1 MMTSNLFDQKTAH
14 ATAEVTICKDSDLRA
29 LTDNLRQAHDVIKS
43 DAGEWVLLRHADVV
57 AAALDDERF
66 SSQVSRFL
74 QVPNGLDGAEHEHF
88 RALID
93 GYLSKEALLSY
104 VSIFDKVAT
113 ELMSELPKGKM
124 LNAVDD
130 IGAVFAVRAQCA
142 WLGWPTELEPRLLQW
157 MRDNHSATRS
167 KDNVK
172 MAKVAQDFDDIIR
185 SVLQPYRNTDEVAGM
200 FKASTAETN
209 TAGSNIAKNN
219 IAKNSLDM
227 NSVTAQLCR
236 ERIDGRELS
245 EAELVSILRN
255 WTGGDLGSIA
265 LCVGVIIAHI
275 IKHPEQVNFWSQ
287 AADSELEAIIDEVL
301 RIDDPFVSNRRITTC
316 PVSIGAHNL
325 PKGARVQLNWTSA
338 NRDEAVFGDNSFD
351 PQRHAAAN
359 IVYGIGKHVC
369 PGRLLATWQLRIATQ
384 VLLAYFKDIQLA
396 AGFSLE
402 REQPPLGG
410 YSHVPVVLA

>member
-1 MMTSNLFDQKTAH
+1 MTSNLFDQKTAH
-14 ATAEVTICKDSDLRA
+14 TTAEVTIYKDSDLRA

-57 AAALDDERF
+57 AAALDDKRF

-93 GYLSKEALLSY
+93 GYLSKEALLPY

-185 SVLQPYRNTDEVAGM
+185 SVIQPSRNTEEVAGM
-200 FKASTAETN
+200 CNASIAETN
-209 TAGSNIAKNN
+209 TAGNNIAKNN

-275 IKHPEQVNFWSQ
+275 VKHPEQVNFWSR
-287 AADSELEAIIDEVL
+287 ATDSELETIIDEIL

-316 PVSIGAHNL
+316 PVSIGSHKL
-325 PKGARVQLNWTSA
+325 PKGSRVQLNWTSA
-338 NRDEAVFGDNSFD
+338 NRDEAVFGDNDFY
-351 PQRHAAAN
+351 PQKHAAAN
-359 IVYGIGKHVC
+359 VVYGIGKHVC

-384 VLLAYFKDIQLA
+384 ALLAHFTDIQLA
-396 AGFSLE
+396 AGFSLQ

-410 YSHVPVVLA
+410 YRHVPVVLA

>member
-1 MMTSNLFDQKTAH
+1 MTSHLFDQKTVH

-29 LTDNLRQAHDVIKS
+29 LTDNLRQAHDVIKNN

-57 AAALDDERF
+57 AAALDDKRF

-93 GYLSKEALLSY
+93 GYLSKEALLPY

-142 WLGWPTELEPRLLQW
+142 WLGWPTKLEPRLLQW
-157 MRDNHSATRS
+157 MCDNHSATRS
-167 KDNVK
+167 KDDVK
-172 MAKVAQDFDDIIR
+172 MAQVAQDFDDIIR

-209 TAGSNIAKNN
+209 TAGNN
-219 IAKNSLDM
+219 IANNVNHSLDM

-275 IKHPEQVNFWSQ
+275 VKHPEQVSVWLQ
-287 AADSELEAIIDEVL
+287 ATDSELETIIDEVL

-316 PVSIGAHNL
+316 PVSIGAHKL

-338 NRDEAVFGDNSFD
+338 NRDEAVFGDNDFD
-351 PQRHAAAN
+351 PQKHAAAN
-359 IVYGIGKHVC
+359 VVYGIGKHVC

-384 VLLAYFKDIQLA
+384 ALLAHFTDITLA

>member
-1 MMTSNLFDQKTAH
+1 MTSNLFDQKTVH

-29 LTDNLRQAHDVIKS
+29 LTDNLRQAHDVIKNN

-57 AAALDDERF
+57 AAALDDKRF

-93 GYLSKEALLSY
+93 GYLSKEALLPY

-157 MRDNHSATRS
+157 MCDNHSATRS

-172 MAKVAQDFDDIIR
+172 MAQVAQDFDDIIR
-185 SVLQPYRNTDEVAGM
+185 SVINPYRNTDEVAGM
-200 FKASTAETN
+200 FKASTAETK
-209 TAGSNIAKNN
+209 TAENN
-219 IAKNSLDM
+219 IAINNVTKNSLDM

-236 ERIDGRELS
+236 EHIDGRELS

-275 IKHPEQVNFWSQ
+275 VKHPEQVSVWLQ
-287 AADSELEAIIDEVL
+287 ATDSELETIIDEVL

-316 PVSIGAHNL
+316 PVSIGAHKL

-338 NRDEAVFGDNSFD
+338 NRDEAVFGDNDFD
-351 PQRHAAAN
+351 PQKHAAAN
-359 IVYGIGKHVC
+359 VVYGIGKHVC

-384 VLLAYFKDIQLA
+384 ALLAHFTDITLA

>member
-1 MMTSNLFDQKTAH
+1 MTTNSFDQKTVH

-29 LTDNLRQAHDVIKS
+29 LTDNLRQAHDVIKNN

-74 QVPNGLDGAEHEHF
+74 QVPNGMDGAEHEHF

-93 GYLSKEALLSY
+93 GYLSKEALLPY
-104 VSIFDKVAT
+104 VSVFDKVAT
-113 ELMSELPKGKM
+113 VLMSKLPKGKM

-185 SVLQPYRNTDEVAGM
+185 SVIQPYRNTDEVAGM
-200 FKASTAETN
+200 FKASTAENN
-209 TAGSNIAKNN
+209 TAGNNIAKNN

-236 ERIDGRELS
+236 EHIDGRELS

-275 IKHPEQVNFWSQ
+275 VKHPEQVSVWLQ
-287 AADSELEAIIDEVL
+287 ATDSELETIIDEIL

-316 PVSIGAHNL
+316 PVSIGAHKL

-338 NRDEAVFGDNSFD
+338 NRDEAVFGDNDFD
-351 PQRHAAAN
+351 PQKQAAAN
-359 IVYGIGKHVC
+359 VVYGIGKHVC

-384 VLLAYFKDIQLA
+384 ALLTHFKDIQLA
-396 AGFSLE
+396 AGFSLQ

-410 YSHVPVVLA
+410 YSHVPVVLG

>member
-1 MMTSNLFDQKTAH
+1 MTSNLFDQKTVH

-57 AAALDDERF
+57 AAALDDKRF

-93 GYLSKEALLSY
+93 GYLSKEALLPY

-157 MRDNHSATRS
+157 MCDNHSATRS
-167 KDNVK
+167 KDDVK
-172 MAKVAQDFDDIIR
+172 MAQVAQDFDDIIR

-200 FKASTAETN
+200 FKASTAETK
-209 TAGSNIAKNN
+209 TAENN
-219 IAKNSLDM
+219 IAINNVTKNSLDM

-275 IKHPEQVNFWSQ
+275 VKHPEQVSVWSR
-287 AADSELEAIIDEVL
+287 ATDSELEAIIDEIL

-316 PVSIGAHNL
+316 PVSIGAHKL

-338 NRDEAVFGDNSFD
+338 NRDEAVFGDNDFD
-351 PQRHAAAN
+351 PQKHAAAN
-359 IVYGIGKHVC
+359 VVYGIGKHVC

-384 VLLAYFKDIQLA
+384 ALLTHFKDIQLA
-396 AGFSLE
+396 AGFSLQ

>member
-1 MMTSNLFDQKTAH
+1 MDY
-14 ATAEVTICKDSDLRA
+14 
-29 LTDNLRQAHDVIKS
+29 
-43 DAGEWVLLRHADVV
+43 
-57 AAALDDERF
+57 
-66 SSQVSRFL
+66 
-74 QVPNGLDGAEHEHF
+74 VP
-88 RALID
+88 
-93 GYLSKEALLSY
+93 
-104 VSIFDKVAT
+104 VFDKVAT

-142 WLGWPTELEPRLLQW
+142 WLGWPTKLEPRLLQW

-185 SVLQPYRNTDEVAGM
+185 SVIQPYRNTDEVAGM
-200 FKASTAETN
+200 FKASTAETK
-209 TAGSNIAKNN
+209 TAENNIANNN

-275 IKHPEQVNFWSQ
+275 VKHPEQVSVWLQ
-287 AADSELEAIIDEVL
+287 ATDSELEAIIDEVL

-316 PVSIGAHNL
+316 PVSIGAHKL

-351 PQRHAAAN
+351 PQKHAAAN
-359 IVYGIGKHVC
+359 VVYGIGKHVC

-384 VLLAYFKDIQLA
+384 ALLAHFTDITLA

>member
-1 MMTSNLFDQKTAH
+1 MTSHLFDQKTAH

-29 LTDNLRQAHDVIKS
+29 LTDNLRQAHDVIKN

-57 AAALDDERF
+57 AAALDDKRF

-93 GYLSKEALLSY
+93 GYLSKEALLPY

-157 MRDNHSATRS
+157 MCDNHSATRS
-167 KDNVK
+167 KDDVK
-172 MAKVAQDFDDIIR
+172 MAQVAQDFDDIIR

-200 FKASTAETN
+200 FKASTAETK
-209 TAGSNIAKNN
+209 TAENN
-219 IAKNSLDM
+219 IAINNVTKNSLDM

-275 IKHPEQVNFWSQ
+275 VKHPEQVSVWLQ
-287 AADSELEAIIDEVL
+287 ATDSELETIIDEIL

-316 PVSIGAHNL
+316 PVSIGAHKL

-338 NRDEAVFGDNSFD
+338 NRDEAVFGDNDFD
-351 PQRHAAAN
+351 PQKHAAAN
-359 IVYGIGKHVC
+359 VVYGIGKHVC

-384 VLLAYFKDIQLA
+384 ALLTHFKDIQLA
-396 AGFSLE
+396 AGFSLQ

>member
-1 MMTSNLFDQKTAH
+1 MTSNLFDQKTAH
-14 ATAEVTICKDSDLRA
+14 TTAEVTIYKDSDLRA
-29 LTDNLRQAHDVIKS
+29 LTDNLRQAHDVIKN

-74 QVPNGLDGAEHEHF
+74 QIPNGMDGAEHEHF
-88 RALID
+88 MALID
-93 GYLSKEALLSY
+93 GYLSKEALLPY

-113 ELMSELPKGKM
+113 ALMSELPKGKM

-142 WLGWPTELEPRLLQW
+142 WLGWPTELEPKLLQW
-157 MRDNHSATRS
+157 MRNNHSATRS
-167 KDNVK
+167 KDDVK
-172 MAKVAQDFDDIIR
+172 MAQVAQDFDDIIR

-200 FKASTAETN
+200 FKASTA
-209 TAGSNIAKNN
+209 GNN

-275 IKHPEQVNFWSQ
+275 VKHPEQVNFWSQ

-316 PVSIGAHNL
+316 PVSIGAHKL

-351 PQRHAAAN
+351 PQKHGAAN
-359 IVYGIGKHVC
+359 VVYGIGKHVC

-384 VLLAYFKDIQLA
+384 ALLTHFKDIQLA
-396 AGFSLE
+396 VGFPLQ

>member
-1 MMTSNLFDQKTAH
+1 MTSNLFDQKTVH

-29 LTDNLRQAHDVIKS
+29 LTDNLRQAHDVIKNN

-57 AAALDDERF
+57 AAALDDKRF

-93 GYLSKEALLSY
+93 GYLSKEALLPY

-157 MRDNHSATRS
+157 MCDNHSATRS
-167 KDNVK
+167 KDDVK
-172 MAKVAQDFDDIIR
+172 MAQVAQDFDDIIR
-185 SVLQPYRNTDEVAGM
+185 SVINPYRNTDEVAGM

-209 TAGSNIAKNN
+209 TAGNN
-219 IAKNSLDM
+219 IANNVNHSLDM

-275 IKHPEQVNFWSQ
+275 VKHPEQVSVWLQ
-287 AADSELEAIIDEVL
+287 ATDSELETIIDEVL

-316 PVSIGAHNL
+316 PVSIGAHKL

-338 NRDEAVFGDNSFD
+338 NRDEAVFGDNDFD
-351 PQRHAAAN
+351 PQKHGAAN
-359 IVYGIGKHVC
+359 VVYGIGKHVC

-384 VLLAYFKDIQLA
+384 ALLTHFKDIQLA
-396 AGFSLE
+396 AGFSLQ

-410 YSHVPVVLA
+410 YRHVPVVLA

>member
-1 MMTSNLFDQKTAH
+1 MTSNLFDQKTAH
-14 ATAEVTICKDSDLRA
+14 TTAEVAISKDSDLRA
-29 LTDNLRQAHDVIKS
+29 LTDNLRQAHDVIEN

-57 AAALDDERF
+57 AAALDDKRF

-93 GYLSKEALLSY
+93 GYLSKEALLPY
-104 VSIFDKVAT
+104 VSVFDKVAT

-157 MRDNHSATRS
+157 MCDNHSATRS

-172 MAKVAQDFDDIIR
+172 MAQVAQDFDDIIR
-185 SVLQPYRNTDEVAGM
+185 SVINPYRNTDEVAGM

-209 TAGSNIAKNN
+209 TAGNN
-219 IAKNSLDM
+219 IANNVNHSLDM

-275 IKHPEQVNFWSQ
+275 VKHPEQVNFWSR
-287 AADSELEAIIDEVL
+287 ATDSELEAIIDEIL

-316 PVSIGAHNL
+316 PVSIGAHKL

-338 NRDEAVFGDNSFD
+338 NREEAVFGDNDFD
-351 PQRHAAAN
+351 PQKHAAAN
-359 IVYGIGKHVC
+359 VVYGIGKHVC

-384 VLLAYFKDIQLA
+384 ALLTHFKDIQLA
-396 AGFSLE
+396 AGFSLQ

>member
-1 MMTSNLFDQKTAH
+1 MTSNLFDQKTVH

-29 LTDNLRQAHDVIKS
+29 LTDNLRQAHDVIKNN

-57 AAALDDERF
+57 AAALDDKRF

-88 RALID
+88 RTLID
-93 GYLSKEALLSY
+93 GYLSKEALLPY

-113 ELMSELPKGKM
+113 ELMSELPKDKM

-172 MAKVAQDFDDIIR
+172 MAQVAQDFDDIIR
-185 SVLQPYRNTDEVAGM
+185 SVLNPYRNTDEVAGM

-209 TAGSNIAKNN
+209 TAGNN
-219 IAKNSLDM
+219 IANNVNHSLDM

-275 IKHPEQVNFWSQ
+275 VKHPEQVSVWLQ
-287 AADSELEAIIDEVL
+287 ATDSELETIIDEIL
-301 RIDDPFVSNRRITTC
+301 RIDDPFVSNRRITTG
-316 PVSIGAHNL
+316 PVSIGAHKL

-351 PQRHAAAN
+351 PQKHAAAN
-359 IVYGIGKHVC
+359 VVYGIGKHVC

-384 VLLAYFKDIQLA
+384 ALLAHFTDITLA

-410 YSHVPVVLA
+410 YRHVPVVLA

>member
-1 MMTSNLFDQKTAH
+1 MTSNLFDQKTAH
-14 ATAEVTICKDSDLRA
+14 TTAEVTIYKDSDLRA
-29 LTDNLRQAHDVIKS
+29 LTDNLRQAHDVIKN

-74 QVPNGLDGAEHEHF
+74 QIPNGMDGAEHEHF

-93 GYLSKEALLSY
+93 GYLSKEALLPY

-157 MRDNHSATRS
+157 MCDNHSATRS
-167 KDNVK
+167 KDDVK
-172 MAKVAQDFDDIIR
+172 MAQVAQDFDDIIR

-200 FKASTAETN
+200 FKASTAETK
-209 TAGSNIAKNN
+209 TAENN
-219 IAKNSLDM
+219 IAINNVTKNSLDM

-275 IKHPEQVNFWSQ
+275 VKHPEQVSVWLQ
-287 AADSELEAIIDEVL
+287 ATDSELETIIDEIL

-316 PVSIGAHNL
+316 PVSIGAHKL

-338 NRDEAVFGDNSFD
+338 NRDEAVFGDNDFD
-351 PQRHAAAN
+351 PQKQAAAN
-359 IVYGIGKHVC
+359 VVYGIGKHVC

-384 VLLAYFKDIQLA
+384 ALLAHFTDITLA

>member
-14 ATAEVTICKDSDLRA
+14 ATAEVTIYKDSDLRA

-57 AAALDDERF
+57 AAALDDKRF

-93 GYLSKEALLSY
+93 GYLSKEALLPY

-157 MRDNHSATRS
+157 MCDNHSATRS
-167 KDNVK
+167 KDDVK
-172 MAKVAQDFDDIIR
+172 MAQVAQDFDDIIR

-200 FKASTAETN
+200 FKASTAETK
-209 TAGSNIAKNN
+209 TAENN
-219 IAKNSLDM
+219 IAINNVTKNSLDM

-275 IKHPEQVNFWSQ
+275 VKHPEQVNFWSR
-287 AADSELEAIIDEVL
+287 ATDSELEAIIDEIL

-316 PVSIGAHNL
+316 PVSIGAHKL

-351 PQRHAAAN
+351 PQKQAAAN
-359 IVYGIGKHVC
+359 VVYGIGKHVC

-384 VLLAYFKDIQLA
+384 ALLTHFKDIQLA
-396 AGFSLE
+396 AGFSLQ

-410 YSHVPVVLA
+410 YRHVPVVLA

>member
-1 MMTSNLFDQKTAH
+1 MTPHLFDQKTAH
-14 ATAEVTICKDSDLRA
+14 ATAEVAICKDSDLRA
-29 LTDNLRQAHDVIKS
+29 LTDNLRQAHEVIKN

-57 AAALDDERF
+57 AAALDDKRF

-74 QVPNGLDGAEHEHF
+74 QVPNGLDGVEHEHF

-93 GYLSKEALLSY
+93 GYLSKEALLPY
-104 VSIFDKVAT
+104 VPVFDKVAT

-142 WLGWPTELEPRLLQW
+142 WLGWPTELEPKLLQW

-167 KDNVK
+167 KDDVK
-172 MAKVAQDFDDIIR
+172 MAQVAQDFDDIIR
-185 SVLQPYRNTDEVAGM
+185 SVISPYRNADEMAGM
-200 FKASTAETN
+200 FNASPAQT
-209 TAGSNIAKNN
+209 NIAENN
-219 IAKNSLDM
+219 IVNNVKNSFDM
-227 NSVTAQLCR
+227 NSVTAQLCH

-275 IKHPEQVNFWSQ
+275 VKHPEQVNFWSQ

-338 NRDEAVFGDNSFD
+338 NRDEAVFANNSFD

-384 VLLAYFKDIQLA
+384 ALLTHFKDIQLA
-396 AGFSLE
+396 AGFPLE

>member
-1 MMTSNLFDQKTAH
+1 MTSNSFDQKTVH
-14 ATAEVTICKDSDLRA
+14 ATAEVDICKDSDLRA
-29 LTDNLRQAHDVIKS
+29 LTDNLRQAHDVIKN

-74 QVPNGLDGAEHEHF
+74 QVPNGMDGAEHEHF

-93 GYLSKEALLSY
+93 SYLSKEALLPY
-104 VSIFDKVAT
+104 VPVFDKVAT

-157 MRDNHSATRS
+157 MRNNHSATRS
-167 KDNVK
+167 KETVK
-172 MAKVAQDFDDIIR
+172 MAQVAQDFDDIIR
-185 SVLQPYRNTDEVAGM
+185 SVVNPYRNIDEVAGM

-209 TAGSNIAKNN
+209 TAGNN
-219 IAKNSLDM
+219 NANNVNHSLDM

-275 IKHPEQVNFWSQ
+275 VKHPEQVNFWSR
-287 AADSELEAIIDEVL
+287 ATDSELETIIDEIL

-316 PVSIGAHNL
+316 PVSIGAHKL

-338 NRDEAVFGDNSFD
+338 NRDETVFGDNSFN
-351 PQRHAAAN
+351 PQKHADVN
-359 IVYGIGKHVC
+359 VVYGIGKHVC

-384 VLLAYFKDIQLA
+384 ALLTHFKDIQLA
-396 AGFSLE
+396 VGFPLQ

>member
-1 MMTSNLFDQKTAH
+1 MTSNLFDQKTAH
-14 ATAEVTICKDSDLRA
+14 TTAEVTIYKDSDLRA
-29 LTDNLRQAHDVIKS
+29 LTDNLRQAHDVIKN

-88 RALID
+88 RTLID
-93 GYLSKEALLSY
+93 GYLSKEALLPY
-104 VSIFDKVAT
+104 VSVFDKVAT
-113 ELMSELPKGKM
+113 ELMNELPKGKM

-142 WLGWPTELEPRLLQW
+142 WLGWPTKLEPRLLQW

-172 MAKVAQDFDDIIR
+172 MAQVAQDFDDIIR
-185 SVLQPYRNTDEVAGM
+185 SVINPYRNTDEVAGM

-209 TAGSNIAKNN
+209 TAGNNIAKNN

-275 IKHPEQVNFWSQ
+275 VKHPEQVSVWLQ
-287 AADSELEAIIDEVL
+287 ATDSELETIIDEIL

-316 PVSIGAHNL
+316 PVSIGAHKL

-338 NRDEAVFGDNSFD
+338 NRDEAVFGDNDFD
-351 PQRHAAAN
+351 PQKQAAAN
-359 IVYGIGKHVC
+359 VVYGIGKHVC

-384 VLLAYFKDIQLA
+384 ALLTHFKDIQLA
-396 AGFSLE
+396 AGFSLQ

-410 YSHVPVVLA
+410 YRHVPVVLA

>member
-14 ATAEVTICKDSDLRA
+14 TTAEVTIYKDSDLRA
-29 LTDNLRQAHDVIKS
+29 LTDNLRQAHDVIKN

-74 QVPNGLDGAEHEHF
+74 QVPNGMDGAEHEHF

-93 GYLSKEALLSY
+93 GYLSKEALLPY
-104 VSIFDKVAT
+104 VSIFDKVAI

-157 MRDNHSATRS
+157 MCDNHSATRS
-167 KDNVK
+167 KDDVK
-172 MAKVAQDFDDIIR
+172 MAQVAQDFDDIIR

-209 TAGSNIAKNN
+209 TAGNN
-219 IAKNSLDM
+219 IANNVNHSLDM
-227 NSVTAQLCR
+227 NSVTAQLCH

-275 IKHPEQVNFWSQ
+275 VKHPEQVSVWLQ
-287 AADSELEAIIDEVL
+287 ATDSELETIIDEIL

-316 PVSIGAHNL
+316 PVSIGAHKL

-338 NRDEAVFGDNSFD
+338 NRDEAVFGDNDFD
-351 PQRHAAAN
+351 PQKHAAAN
-359 IVYGIGKHVC
+359 VVYGIGKHVC
-369 PGRLLATWQLRIATQ
+369 PGRLLATWQLRIATKA
-384 VLLAYFKDIQLA
+384 LLAHFTDITLA

>member
-1 MMTSNLFDQKTAH
+1 MTSNLFDQKTAH
-14 ATAEVTICKDSDLRA
+14 ATAEVTIYKDSDLRA

-57 AAALDDERF
+57 AAALDDKRF

-93 GYLSKEALLSY
+93 GYLSKEALLPY

-157 MRDNHSATRS
+157 MCDNHSATRS
-167 KDNVK
+167 KDDVK
-172 MAKVAQDFDDIIR
+172 MAQVAQDFDDIIR

-200 FKASTAETN
+200 FKASTAETK
-209 TAGSNIAKNN
+209 TAENN
-219 IAKNSLDM
+219 IAINNVTKNSLDM

-275 IKHPEQVNFWSQ
+275 VKHPEQVNFWSR
-287 AADSELEAIIDEVL
+287 ATDSELEAIIDEIL

-316 PVSIGAHNL
+316 PVSIGAHKL

-351 PQRHAAAN
+351 PQKQAAAN
-359 IVYGIGKHVC
+359 VVYGIGKHVC

-384 VLLAYFKDIQLA
+384 ALLTHFKDIQLA
-396 AGFSLE
+396 AGFSLQ

-410 YSHVPVVLA
+410 YRHVPVVLA

>member
-1 MMTSNLFDQKTAH
+1 MTSNLFDQKTAH
-14 ATAEVTICKDSDLRA
+14 TTAEVTICKDSDLRA

-57 AAALDDERF
+57 AAALDDKRF

-74 QVPNGLDGAEHEHF
+74 QVPNGLYGAEHKDF

-93 GYLSKEALLSY
+93 GYLSKEALLPY

-157 MRDNHSATRS
+157 MCDNHSATRS
-167 KDNVK
+167 KDDVK
-172 MAKVAQDFDDIIR
+172 MAQVAQDFDDIIR

-200 FKASTAETN
+200 FKASTAETK
-209 TAGSNIAKNN
+209 TAENN
-219 IAKNSLDM
+219 IAINNVTKNSLDM

-275 IKHPEQVNFWSQ
+275 VKHPEQLNFWSR
-287 AADSELEAIIDEVL
+287 ATDSELEAIIDEIL

-316 PVSIGAHNL
+316 PVSIGAHKL

-338 NRDEAVFGDNSFD
+338 NRDEAVFGDNDFD
-351 PQRHAAAN
+351 PQKHGAAN
-359 IVYGIGKHVC
+359 VVYGIGKHVC
-369 PGRLLATWQLRIATQ
+369 PGHLLATWQLRIATQ
-384 VLLAYFKDIQLA
+384 ALLTHFKDIQLA
-396 AGFSLE
+396 AGFSLQ

-410 YSHVPVVLA
+410 YRHVPVVLA